1 MRLASSGPATARAAG
16 IPATPVIR
24 GSRAAGTWVLIYFN
38 SRKCIF
44 PLKNPRKSILTP
56 KIVKPFPEN
65 F

>member
-1 MRLASSGPATARAAG
+1 VQLALL
-16 IPATPVIR
+16 R
-24 GSRAAGTWVLIYFN
+24 GVLIYLI
-38 SRKCIF
+38 SRKWLF